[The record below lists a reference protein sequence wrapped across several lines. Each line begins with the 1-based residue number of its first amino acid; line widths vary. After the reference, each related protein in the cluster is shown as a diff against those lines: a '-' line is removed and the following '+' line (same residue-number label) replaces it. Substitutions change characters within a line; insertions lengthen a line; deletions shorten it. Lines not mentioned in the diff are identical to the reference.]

1 MSKYKNYLIVGG
13 SGQDAYFLTELL
25 LKKKSKIHLLIN
37 NKKPKIRKNKNVIS
51 IKKINIFS
59 SKQVNKY
66 LNQFKQLTI
75 FFLASYNISTTEK
88 DSSKVLNKN
97 ILINVNGLI
106 NFLEHI
112 SNNNKKMKLFYAC
125 SSHIYNSTK
134 TKSQNENTKPNFSS
148 NYGLSKHLG
157 KQICDFYREKK
168 KIYCSTG
175 VLYSHVSKLSNKNF
189 LINGLLSSI
198 KKSKKN
204 IKVKDTKALLDLIS
218 SRDAVLAMFKIMQL
232 KKPGNFII
240 SSNKLVTVLKVIE
253 TLKSILSLPNLEIKD
268 AAKKFNRNKTILKG
282 NNSKILNKTNWKPKD
297 NLKEILKSFVRK

>member
-1 MSKYKNYLIVGG
+1 M
-13 SGQDAYFLTELL
+13 
-25 LKKKSKIHLLIN
+25 
-37 NKKPKIRKNKNVIS
+37 
-51 IKKINIFS
+51 
-59 SKQVNKY
+59 
-66 LNQFKQLTI
+66 
-75 FFLASYNISTTEK
+75 
-88 DSSKVLNKN
+88 
-97 ILINVNGLI
+97 NGLI